1 LKANGGRLPREKEDD
16 YAARVN
22 ILYARSKD
30 PSTTSDI
37 DRATRSRTGG
47 LATQTA
53 LDANLGTAARLH
65 FEEQTGAKEK
75 QPTSI
80 TEHKDGGPVHGT
92 LYKLKWSNVGY
103 GKPTYKWV
111 TKDKAAKWPELME
124 NYNKVIL
131 GT

>member
-1 LKANGGRLPREKEDD
+1 MPREKEEA
-16 YAARVN
+16 YVRRVN
-22 ILYARSKD
+22 ILYARSKEA
-30 PSTTSDI
+30 STTSDI

>member
-1 LKANGGRLPREKEDD
+1 MPRETEEAYVK
-16 YAARVN
+16 RVN

-30 PSTTSDI
+30 ASTTSDI

-47 LATQTA
+47 LATQRA
-53 LDANLGTAARLH
+53 LDPNLTTAARLH
-65 FEEQTGAKEK
+65 FEAQTGVKEK
-75 QPTSI
+75 QPTRI
-80 TEHKDGGPVHGT
+80 TEHKSGGPVQGT

-103 GKPTYKWV
+103 GRPTYKWV

-124 NYNKVIL
+124 NYNKVML